1 MFYTGTFTLYRYKD
15 GICMKDKLLLIDAYS
30 IICRAFYAL
39 PLLTTEKGLHVN
51 AMLGFLNILFR
62 TLKDEEPKYIAV
74 AFDENA
80 PTFRHKMYSEYKAQR
95 KPMPGELK
103 EQVPYVKEILK
114 EMGVNTFSKAGFEAD
129 DILGSLAYKFS
140 SDKIE
145 AVILSGDKDMLQ
157 LATDDIKIRLVKSTK
172 ANSDVYPY
180 YAKDVEKEYGITPK
194 EFIELK
200 ALMGDPSDNIKGLKG
215 IGKITANDLIIKY
228 KSIKN
233 IYEHLDEIK
242 KPSIVKSFEE
252 SKDEVDELLKLVT
265 IVTDVDLNTKLD
277 DLLLKNIFNENAFKV
292 IEKYELKSLYSK
304 FGKSSAAKKQ
314 VSKSKVAADM
324 EKEGFTDLEDELP
337 FGDKANEKYED
348 DDKKYAYDLKYR
360 YKLDDKSDIY
370 EKYIPSSKMDDLSVM
385 AYILNPLK
393 KDYEDIRYIK
403 QDEYFKEAYKKM
415 SSLGLSEVYENID
428 LPLVKVLYNMEKI
441 GVAVDEDAINDF
453 GKKLTKEIKKLA
465 DDIHKMAGEDFNINS
480 PKQLSEVLFT
490 KLGLDY
496 ERKKGEKQSTGAEVL
511 QKLVDKHEIVK
522 PIMDYRTYN
531 KLLTT
536 YAEAL
541 PKYIVDGR
549 IHTNFNQTETA
560 TGRLSS
566 DNPNLQN
573 IPIRTE
579 LGREIRKAFVPRDGY
594 VFIDADYS
602 QIELR
607 ILAILSGDDN
617 LINAYKGAT
626 DVHSAT
632 ASEVF
637 GVPIDEVTPDLRR
650 KAKAINFGIVYGMSS
665 YGLGEDLHIDTKEA
679 KLYIDKYFD
688 KYKKVKEYLDKAVE
702 EAKVNGYTKTYYG
715 RIRPIP
721 EFKVGNAMQ
730 KAFAKRVA
738 MNSPIQGT
746 AADIMKLAMIKV
758 DEALE
763 MEKLKSRIVL
773 QVHDEILIE
782 CKIGEEKKVEKI
794 LKDCMT
800 NQFRFKV
807 PLDIEI
813 KIGKNW
819 DDAH

>member
-1 MFYTGTFTLYRYKD
+1 MSGSKE
-15 GICMKDKLLLIDAYS
+15 KLLLIDAYS
-30 IICRAFYAL
+30 IICRGFYAL
-39 PLLTTEKGLHVN
+39 PLLSTSRGYHTN
-51 AMLGFLNILFR
+51 AVLGFLNILFR
-62 TLKDEEPKYIAV
+62 TIDEEKPEYIAV

-80 PTFRHKMYSEYKAQR
+80 PTFRHKLYKEYKGQR
-95 KPMPGELK
+95 KPMPIELK
-103 EQVPYVKEILK
+103 EQVPFVKEILTA
-114 EMGVNTFSKAGFEAD
+114 MGIKIYSKVGYEAD
-129 DILGSLAYKFS
+129 DILGSLATKLS
-140 SDKIE
+140 SKKVE

-157 LATDDIKIRLVKSTK
+157 LATDDIKIRLVKTVKS
-172 ANSDVYPY
+172 NSDIYPY
-180 YAKDVEKEYGITPK
+180 YAKDVVKEYNMTPD
-194 EFIELK
+194 EFIDLK
-200 ALMGDPSDNIKGLKG
+200 AIMGDPSDNIPGIKGV
-215 IGKITANDLIIKY
+215 GKITANDLITKY
-228 KSIKN
+228 KSIDN
-233 IYEHLDEIK
+233 IYKHLDEIK
-242 KPSIVKSFEE
+242 KPSVVKAFTEGEE
-252 SKDEVDELLKLVT
+252 DAALFKVLVT
-265 IVTDVDLNTKLD
+265 IVKDVDLDVKLEDLKID
-277 DLLLKNIFNENAFKV
+277 DIFNSESFKAV
-292 IEKYELKSLYSK
+292 EKYELKSLYKK
-304 FGKSSAAKKQ
+304 FGKAKASTKIN
-314 VSKSKVAADM
+314 KVANAM
-324 EKEGFTDLEDELP
+324 LEGFSSIDNSVDDIEKS
-337 FGDKANEKYED
+337 DKKNSD
-348 DDKKYAYDLKYR
+348 DNKKYAYNLKNR
-360 YKLDDKSDIY
+360 YKELDKSDIF
-370 EKYIPSSKMDDLSVM
+370 EKYSPKGRIEDLTLMS
-385 AYILNPLK
+385 YLLNPIK
-393 KDYEDIRYIK
+393 KDYSDIEYIEQEK
-403 QDEYFKEAYKKM
+403 LYKELNDKM
-415 SSLGLSEVYENID
+415 KNLGLDKVYESIEH
-428 LPLVKVLYNMEKI
+428 PLVNVLYNMEKI

-453 GKKLTKEIKKLA
+453 AKNLSKEIKKL
-465 DDIHKMAGEDFNINS
+465 DEKIHKLAGDDSFNINS
-480 PKQLSEVLFT
+480 PKQLGEILFN

-496 ERKKGEKQSTGAEVL
+496 ERKKGEKQSTGVEVL
-511 QKLVDKHEIVK
+511 QKLVDKHDIIK

-579 LGREIRKAFVPRDGY
+579 LGRELRKAFVPRKGY

-607 ILAILSGDDN
+607 VLAILSGDEN

-637 GVPIDEVTPDLRR
+637 GVSVKDVTPELRR

-679 KLYIDKYFD
+679 KEYIEKYFA
-688 KYKKVKEYLDKAVE
+688 KYKKVKEYLDRTVE
-702 EAKVNGYTKTYYG
+702 DAKNNGFVKTYYG

-746 AADIMKLAMIKV
+746 AADIMKLAMIGV
-758 DEALE
+758 DSELE
-763 MEKLKSRIVL
+763 KQKLESRIVL

-782 CKIGEEKKVEKI
+782 CKKGEETKVKKI
-794 LKDCMT
+794 LKDKMT
-800 NQFRFKV
+800 NSFDFPV
-807 PLDIEI
+807 ELEIDIKE
-813 KIGKNW
+813 GTNW